1 MLLKERLRELRKEKK
16 ETQVQVAEAIGIVE
30 QHYQKFEGGVNL
42 PNLENAWKL
51 APTNTATSRSQDDPA
66 LKQNRA
72 PYAAH
77 GARFCAPYT
86 SDARLAFQRA
96 ARRSRPNTGRHSRNQ

>member
-51 APTNTATSRSQDDPA
+51 ADEN
-66 LKQNRA
+66 KE
-72 PYAAH
+72 
-77 GARFCAPYT
+77 
-86 SDARLAFQRA
+86 
-96 ARRSRPNTGRHSRNQ
+96 